1 MTEHITT
8 QIITATI
15 NLAGRQVV
23 TVDTH
28 GTGGPGSM
36 ITVRIGA
43 ALIHLH
49 DRMAVRTYADAWT
62 AEGAPFYARNL
73 PAATGGVAA
82 TVAAEPVVA
91 IVARGMDKSG
101 SSSRNGALVVRI
113 GRFYWVALDREA
125 YEQQVAIWDTVR
137 ALADLTLPLMPRH

>member
-36 ITVRIGA
+36 ITVRVGA

-73 PAATGGVAA
+73 PAASGGVVAEI
-82 TVAAEPVVA
+82 AAEPVVA
-91 IVARGMDKSG
+91 VTARGTDTSG

-113 GRFYWVALDREA
+113 GRLHWVALDRDA
-125 YEQQVAIWDTVR
+125 YDQQVATWDKVR
-137 ALADLTLPLMPRH
+137 ALADIILPAMLYR